1 MGIRKLRLLVTI
13 AVAAVVLIPV
23 AVLAAGGFEDV
34 SDDNVFKADIEWLA
48 DAGVTKGCNPP
59 ANTKY
64 CPKGSVTR
72 EQMAAFMHRLAVN
85 RVVDAG
91 TVEGKTATDLK
102 GQKGD
107 TGPRGDKGDPGDP
120 GVSMVPPSSGCAGI
134 QAALDSLGA
143 ENGTVRLDAGLYV
156 CTEPI
161 VIDRDRVTL
170 QGVGPSTIIKLA
182 DGANSPVLVI
192 GDDSPTPA
200 KTVRH
205 VRVVDLFID
214 ANREHQTVECDPDC
228 ATNPLRN
235 NGVTIRRSE
244 DVTVENVTV
253 RGGRSG
259 GIVTELESRRIRVNS
274 VRLIDN
280 HLDGLAGYETED
292 SMFTGLIVSANA
304 AAGLSLDRGF
314 NNNVLADIVITD
326 SGTSGIFLRDGSYNI
341 FDGIRIVR
349 SGENGAFLAQL
360 TAAEDPDTPAPT
372 GNTFSSMTITD
383 SADWGF
389 FQADA
394 AVTDTL
400 LDSAQFINNESGCH
414 KHQPGGP
421 IREGD
426 IVCHP

>member
-143 ENGTVRLDAGLYV
+143 ENGTVRLDAGL
-156 CTEPI
+156 
-161 VIDRDRVTL
+161 
-170 QGVGPSTIIKLA
+170 
-182 DGANSPVLVI
+182 
-192 GDDSPTPA
+192 
-200 KTVRH
+200 
-205 VRVVDLFID
+205 
-214 ANREHQTVECDPDC
+214 
-228 ATNPLRN
+228 
-235 NGVTIRRSE
+235 
-244 DVTVENVTV
+244 
-253 RGGRSG
+253 
-259 GIVTELESRRIRVNS
+259 
-274 VRLIDN
+274 
-280 HLDGLAGYETED
+280 
-292 SMFTGLIVSANA
+292 
-304 AAGLSLDRGF
+304 
-314 NNNVLADIVITD
+314 
-326 SGTSGIFLRDGSYNI
+326 
-341 FDGIRIVR
+341 
-349 SGENGAFLAQL
+349 
-360 TAAEDPDTPAPT
+360 
-372 GNTFSSMTITD
+372 
-383 SADWGF
+383 
-389 FQADA
+389 
-394 AVTDTL
+394 
-400 LDSAQFINNESGCH
+400 
-414 KHQPGGP
+414 
-421 IREGD
+421 
-426 IVCHP
+426 